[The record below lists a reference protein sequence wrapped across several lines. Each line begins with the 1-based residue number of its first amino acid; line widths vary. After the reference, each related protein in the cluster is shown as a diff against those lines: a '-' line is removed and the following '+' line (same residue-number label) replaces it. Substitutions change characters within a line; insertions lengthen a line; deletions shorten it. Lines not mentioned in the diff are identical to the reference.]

1 MGTRIS
7 SPGDTYYQG
16 RGRSDVTNTDL
27 GKTSTTAEEDKLI
40 KTYMGLRGAKLE
52 KMRKRKNNDVNIG

>member
-1 MGTRIS
+1 MGSRIS

-27 GKTSTTAEEDKLI
+27 GKTETTKEQDAVIRSL
-40 KTYMGLRGAKLE
+40 MLPRAKLE
-52 KMRKRKNNDVNIG
+52 KMRKRKNNDVNIA

>member
-1 MGTRIS
+1 MGSRIS

-27 GKTSTTAEEDKLI
+27 GKTETTKEQDAVIRSL
-40 KTYMGLRGAKLE
+40 MLPRAKLE
-52 KMRKRKNNDVNIG
+52 KMRKRKNNNVNTA

>member
-1 MGTRIS
+1 MGSRIS

-27 GKTSTTAEEDKLI
+27 GKTSTTDDEDKVIRSL
-40 KTYMGLRGAKLE
+40 MLPRAKLE
-52 KMRKRKNNDVNIG
+52 KMRKRKNNNVNTA

>member
-1 MGTRIS
+1 MGSRIS

-27 GKTSTTAEEDKLI
+27 GKTSTTDDEDKVIRSL
-40 KTYMGLRGAKLE
+40 MLPRAKLE
-52 KMRKRKNNDVNIG
+52 KMRKRKNNDVNLA

>member
-27 GKTSTTAEEDKLI
+27 GKTKTTGAQDKIIQSL
-40 KTYMGLRGAKLE
+40 MLPRLQV
-52 KMRKRKNNDVNIG
+52 MRNRKNNDVNES

>member
-1 MGTRIS
+1 MGSPIS

-27 GKTSTTAEEDKLI
+27 GKTETTKEQDAVIRSL
-40 KTYMGLRGAKLE
+40 MGPRAKLE
-52 KMRKRKNNDVNIG
+52 KMRKRKTNDVNIA